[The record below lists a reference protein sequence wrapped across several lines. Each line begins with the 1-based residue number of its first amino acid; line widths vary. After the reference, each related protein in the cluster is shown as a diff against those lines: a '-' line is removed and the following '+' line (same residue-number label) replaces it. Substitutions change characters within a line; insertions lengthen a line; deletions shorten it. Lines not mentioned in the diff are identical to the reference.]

1 MEEAIKLL
9 KKYNQ
14 EKVLKELEK
23 NKNTELIEQIL
34 NMNFDKIEDC
44 KQKIGIEEQLKND
57 KIENISYIDG
67 NKLTKEERDYYENI
81 GKDIISKGKY
91 AVVTMAGGQRNN
103 TWTYRTKR
111 NIQNRCKTKAKI
123 FIWNFNRYSKKGE
136 WKIQCNYSMVYNGK

>member
-67 NKLTKEERDYYENI
+67 NKLTKEERDYYESI

-91 AVVTMAGGQRNN
+91 AVVTMAGGQRNK

-123 FIWNFNRYSKKGE
+123 FI
-136 WKIQCNYSMVYNGK
+136 